1 MYDSHVKAYRYNNF
15 QKAGGYGMIG
25 GIMQAISDSILGGI
39 NAHEQKKWNKQQQE
53 NWNKQFE
60 YTKWLNQEQMR
71 REDTAVQRRAA
82 DLQAAG
88 MNRLMAAGDG
98 AEAGTLTSFQGNAGG
113 SAPQIDINPIESY
126 LSARQSQANI
136 ANIEAQTTLIKN
148 KSETEKSKNQL
159 TIEQKALT
167 ELTQAKTKQ
176 ETSKILAETLR
187 EYNDYK
193 IESEAGIK
201 SNDASRANNLYTTI
215 DLLVRLAAQ
224 KFGLNIWS
232 KPKGR
237 GKPFPGTDGKGNII
251 DPIKAAEEIQK
262 LYGGVY

>member
-1 MYDSHVKAYRYNNF
+1 MNMYDNHIKAYKFN
-15 QKAGGYGMIG
+15 KAGGYSMIG
-25 GIMQAISDSILGGI
+25 GILGAISDSVIGGI
-39 NAHEQKKWNKQQQE
+39 NAFQQSKWNKQQQR
-53 NWNKQFE
+53 NWEKQFE
-60 YTKWLNQEQMR
+60 YTKWLNQQQMA

-88 MNRLMAAGDG
+88 MNRLMAAGNG

-113 SAPQIDINPIESY
+113 SAPQFEGNPIESF
-126 LSARQSQANI
+126 LAARQSQANI
-136 ANIEAQTTLIKN
+136 ANTEAQTTLVKN
-148 KSETEKSKNQL
+148 QAETEKAKNAL
-159 TIEQKALT
+159 VKEQKILT
-167 ELTQAKTKQ
+167 ELTQAKTKR

-193 IESEAGIK
+193 IESDAGIK
-201 SNDASRANNLYTTI
+201 SNDTSRANNLYSTI

-232 KPKGR
+232 KPKGG
-237 GKPFPGTDGKGNII
+237 GKPFPGTDGKGNIT
-251 DPIKAAEEIQK
+251 DPVRAAEEIQK